1 MSHSLGP
8 YTLYKVWPGES
19 QKAGTDQI
27 PNLVMVGC
35 LWLNVFPTL
44 DRVHFFFLKMSNYV
58 FA

>member
-1 MSHSLGP
+1 VSHSLGP

-44 DRVHFFFLKMSNYV
+44 DRVHVFFFLKNV
-58 FA
+58 